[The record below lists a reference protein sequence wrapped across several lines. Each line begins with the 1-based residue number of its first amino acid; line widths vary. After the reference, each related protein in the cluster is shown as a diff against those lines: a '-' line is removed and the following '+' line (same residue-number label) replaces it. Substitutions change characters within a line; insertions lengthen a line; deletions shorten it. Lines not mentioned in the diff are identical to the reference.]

1 MNILYAGVRERL
13 RDPERE
19 VRQHALRVLID
30 LVPVTQVQS
39 LDDHMRALLPE
50 LLSNLGHPAPAL
62 RKGALDSLRI
72 YLNHSRNR
80 DKLLRD
86 LISSAVVDDHLLAAT
101 PFLVN
106 SSTSNDTLGHVLKRL
121 WTEIGEQGYR
131 QEVAAKSLAR
141 LRYSLGD
148 ERFRMLFGQ
157 EKFAEL
163 QKICD
168 SYGFP
173 IDYSD
178 GDVSDGENVMEEDKV
193 ILETE
198 ITLRTGPAITMKIHE
213 ESRSN
218 SKEDYVESEDEA
230 RYFLYT
236 KYYYFNACY
245 ITSACM
251 CVCRFEI
258 VFK

>member
-1 MNILYAGVRERL
+1 MNILYAGVRDRL

-30 LVPVTQVQS
+30 LIPVTQAHP

-62 RKGALDSLRI
+62 RKGALDTLRI
-72 YLNHSRNR
+72 YLGHSRNR

-86 LISSAVVDDHLLAAT
+86 LVSSETVDDHLLAAT

-106 SSTSNDTLGHVLKRL
+106 STTSNETLGHVLNRL
-121 WTEIGEQGYR
+121 WAEVGEQGYR

-148 ERFRMLFGQ
+148 ERFKMLFGQ
-157 EKFAEL
+157 ERFAEL

-178 GDVSDGENVMEEDKV
+178 GDVSDGEDKV

-213 ESRSN
+213 ESRPN
-218 SKEDYVESEDEA
+218 SKEEFVESEDEA
-230 RYFLYT
+230 RYFFIYCCSS
-236 KYYYFNACY
+236 KHE
-245 ITSACM
+245 
-251 CVCRFEI
+251 FEN
-258 VFK
+258 F